1 MLISLPRKVRFRLLR
16 YADGGAERVGH
27 GAGLPGTTDSAIN
40 LFAESAVNLFAESV
54 VDLFAE
60 SVVNLFACWALCGA
74 ELSLLGGAGL
84 SDLRMVRD

>member
-40 LFAESAVNLFAESV
+40 LFADSV
-54 VDLFAE
+54 VNLFAE

>member
-16 YADGGAERVGH
+16 YAYGGAERVGH

-54 VDLFAE
+54 V
-60 SVVNLFACWALCGA
+60 NLFACWALCGA